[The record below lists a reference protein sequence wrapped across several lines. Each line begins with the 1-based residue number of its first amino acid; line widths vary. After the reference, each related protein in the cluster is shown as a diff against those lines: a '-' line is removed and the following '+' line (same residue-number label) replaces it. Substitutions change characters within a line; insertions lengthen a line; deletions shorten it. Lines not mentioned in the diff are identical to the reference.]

1 MKHKGVWGGGV
12 FPKHWKKWLNA
23 NILYINIFG
32 IPIFVSKFSIIPF
45 YSLCILLEI
54 ARKLSQSLEIF
65 TTIKVEFAKLITLG
79 NKIPARSGIKEC
91 FLHSFGWTKWGSPKR
106 WKRVSRSKKLLFN
119 FFGTRL
125 FVSKFYIGFQHYSLH
140 MQWSSRDACYLS
152 LWIKIFKAFF
162 NT

>member
-32 IPIFVSKFSIIPF
+32 IPIFVSKFSIMPF

-65 TTIKVEFAKLITLG
+65 TTIKVEFAKLITLR
-79 NKIPARSGIKEC
+79 NKIPARSGLRSVFSIVLGEQNGDLQNVEKEC
-91 FLHSFGWTKWGSPKR
+91 LGA
-106 WKRVSRSKKLLFN
+106 KKLLFN

-162 NT
+162 DT